1 MEFKLLEILER
12 KVGVIEIRPRRH
24 SDDRGFFCETWSRK
38 SFDVAGIE
46 LDFVQDNHSYSA
58 ASGTLRGL
66 HFQVP
71 PFAQAKLVRVV
82 RGAIFDVAVD
92 IRTGSPNFGRW
103 VGITVSRDS
112 WNQVLVP
119 VGFAHGFVTLE
130 PDTEVCYKATQIYSP
145 AHERSI
151 RYDDPAIGIAWPS
164 IGATINLSPK
174 DAAAPML
181 AEIETGF
188 VYQ

>member
-1 MEFKLLEILER
+1 
-12 KVGVIEIRPRRH
+12 
-24 SDDRGFFCETWSRK
+24 
-38 SFDVAGIE
+38 
-46 LDFVQDNHSYSA
+46 
-58 ASGTLRGL
+58 LRGL